1 MDKRTLHFDQTPN
14 FGSRQIN
21 FMARYGLIAGNGKF
35 PFLVLEAARSRGLE
49 VVVIAILEE
58 TFKEI
63 ESYSSTV
70 HWVSLGQ
77 LGKLIK
83 IFQQEGVTQAIMAG
97 QVKHSQIFSTI
108 LPDLKMLKLL
118 SSLRSRNTDALI
130 GAVAR
135 ILEEEGITLIDSTTF
150 LRPLLPQPGVMTD
163 RSPNEEESKDIQ
175 YGQRIAREIARLD
188 IGQSVVVREQACVA
202 VEAMEG
208 TDAVIRRAAEVT
220 GNQRITVVKVS
231 KPKQDMRFDVPVIG
245 LPTVKL
251 MATVNASALAIDAYK
266 TLVLDQE
273 ELLHFANDHGISIS
287 AYRPESEMETPV
299 ENKLE

>member
-1 MDKRTLHFDQTPN
+1 MT
-14 FGSRQIN
+14 
-21 FMARYGLIAGNGKF
+21 RYGLIAGNGKF

-49 VVVIAILEE
+49 MVVVAILEE

-63 ESYSSTV
+63 ETCSRTV
-70 HWVSLGQ
+70 HWISLGE

-83 IFQQEGVTQAIMAG
+83 IFKKEGVTQAIMAG
-97 QVKHSQIFSTI
+97 QVKHTQIFSSI

-118 SSLRSRNTDALI
+118 TSLRSRNTDALI
-130 GAVAR
+130 GAVAHV
-135 ILEEEGITLIDSTTF
+135 LEEEGITLIDSTAF
-150 LRPLLPQPGVMTD
+150 LGPLLPQPGILTV
-163 RSPNEEESKDIQ
+163 RPPNEAESKDIE
-175 YGQRIAREIARLD
+175 YGRRIAREIARLD

-231 KPKQDMRFDVPVIG
+231 KPNQDMRFDVPVIG
-245 LPTVKL
+245 LPTIEL

-273 ELLHFANDHGISIS
+273 KLLRFANEHGISIS
-287 AYRPESEMETPV
+287 AYEPENANGTLVAKEHE
-299 ENKLE
+299 

>member
-1 MDKRTLHFDQTPN
+1 
-14 FGSRQIN
+14 
-21 FMARYGLIAGNGKF
+21 MARYGLIAGNGKF
-35 PFLVLEAARSRGLE
+35 PFLVLEAARSRGLDM
-49 VVVIAILEE
+49 VVVAILEE

-63 ESYSSTV
+63 EACSSTV
-70 HWVSLGQ
+70 HWISLGQ

-118 SSLRSRNTDALI
+118 TSLRSRNTDALI

-135 ILEEEGITLIDSTTF
+135 VLEEEGITLIDSTTF
-150 LRPLLPQPGVMTD
+150 LGPLLPQPGVLTL
-163 RSPNEEESKDIQ
+163 RSPNQEESKDIA
-175 YGQRIAREIARLD
+175 YGRRIAKEIARLD

-208 TDAVIRRAAEVT
+208 TDAVIRRAAELT

-231 KPKQDMRFDVPVIG
+231 KPRQDMRFDVPVIG
-245 LPTVKL
+245 LPTIEL

-273 ELLHFANDHGISIS
+273 KLLHFANEQGISIS
-287 AYRPESEMETPV
+287 AYRPENEMESLV
-299 ENKLE
+299 ANKQE

>member
-1 MDKRTLHFDQTPN
+1 MT
-14 FGSRQIN
+14 
-21 FMARYGLIAGNGKF
+21 RYGLIAGNGRF

-49 VVVIAILEE
+49 MVVVAIKEE

-63 ESYSSTV
+63 ETRSTV
-70 HWVSLGQ
+70 VHWISLGQ

-83 IFQQEGVTQAIMAG
+83 IFHQEGVTQAIMAG
-97 QVKHSQIFSTI
+97 QVKHAQIFSSI

-118 SSLRSRNTDALI
+118 TSLKSRNTDALI

-135 ILEEEGITLIDSTTF
+135 VLEEEGITLIDSTTF
-150 LRPLLPQPGVMTD
+150 LGPLLPEPGVLTL
-163 RSPNEEESKDIQ
+163 RSPNEEESKDIE

-245 LPTVKL
+245 LPTVEL
-251 MATVNASALAIDAYK
+251 MAAVNASALAIDAYK

-273 ELLHFANDHGISIS
+273 KLFRFANEHGISIS
-287 AYRPESEMETPV
+287 AYRPENQMETRV
-299 ENKLE
+299 ANKHE

>member
-1 MDKRTLHFDQTPN
+1 MT
-14 FGSRQIN
+14 
-21 FMARYGLIAGNGKF
+21 RYGLIAGNGKF

-49 VVVIAILEE
+49 MVVVAILEE

-63 ESYSSTV
+63 ETSARTV
-70 HWVSLGQ
+70 HWISLGQ

-83 IFQQEGVTQAIMAG
+83 IFKQEGVTQAIMAG
-97 QVKHSQIFSTI
+97 QVKHTQIFSSI

-118 SSLRSRNTDALI
+118 TSLRSRNTDALI

-135 ILEEEGITLIDSTTF
+135 VLEEEGITLIDSTAF
-150 LRPLLPQPGVMTD
+150 LGPLLPQPGVLTI
-163 RSPNEEESKDIQ
+163 RPPSEEESKDIE
-175 YGQRIAREIARLD
+175 YGRRIAREIARLD

-202 VEAMEG
+202 IEAMEG

-245 LPTVKL
+245 LPTVEL
-251 MATVNASALAIDAYK
+251 MAAVNASALAIDAYK

-273 ELLHFANDHGISIS
+273 KLLRFANEHGISIS
-287 AYRPESEMETPV
+287 AYEPENERGALAANEH
-299 ENKLE
+299 E

>member
-1 MDKRTLHFDQTPN
+1 MT
-14 FGSRQIN
+14 
-21 FMARYGLIAGNGKF
+21 RYGLIAGNGKF
-35 PFLVLEAARSRGLE
+35 PFLVLDAARSRGLE
-49 VVVIAILEE
+49 MVVVAILEE

-70 HWVSLGQ
+70 HWISLGQ

-83 IFQQEGVTQAIMAG
+83 IFKQEGVTQAIMAG

-118 SSLRSRNTDALI
+118 TSLRSRNTDALI

-150 LRPLLPQPGVMTD
+150 LGPLLPQPGVLTE

-175 YGQRIAREIARLD
+175 YGRRIAREIARLD

-245 LPTVKL
+245 LPTVEL
-251 MATVNASALAIDAYK
+251 MARMNASALAIDAYK

-273 ELLHFANDHGISIS
+273 KLLRFANDHGISIS
-287 AYRPESEMETPV
+287 AYRPETEMETPV
-299 ENKLE
+299 ENELK

>member
-1 MDKRTLHFDQTPN
+1 MT
-14 FGSRQIN
+14 
-21 FMARYGLIAGNGKF
+21 RYGLIAGNGKF
-35 PFLVLEAARSRGLE
+35 PFLILEAARSRGIE
-49 VVVIAILEE
+49 MVVVAILEE

-63 ESYSSTV
+63 EACATTV
-70 HWVSLGQ
+70 HWISLGQ

-118 SSLRSRNTDALI
+118 ASLKSINTDALI

-135 ILEEEGITLIDSTTF
+135 ILEEDGITLIDSTTF
-150 LRPLLPQPGVMTD
+150 LGPLLPQPGVLTF

-175 YGQRIAREIARLD
+175 YGRRIAREIARLD

-245 LPTVKL
+245 LPTVEL

-273 ELLHFANDHGISIS
+273 KLLHFANEHGISIS
-287 AYRPESEMETPV
+287 AYRPETEMETPV